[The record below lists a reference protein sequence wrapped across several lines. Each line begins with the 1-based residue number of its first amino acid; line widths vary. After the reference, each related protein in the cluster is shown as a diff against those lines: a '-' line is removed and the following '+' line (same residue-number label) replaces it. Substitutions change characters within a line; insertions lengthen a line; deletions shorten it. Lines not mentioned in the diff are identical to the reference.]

1 MRFAHL
7 SDLHLSQIPVAGVLP
22 NADAIVENI
31 VRDVCRIRECLD
43 FVVVSGDMTDDG
55 EPASFQRFETLFET
69 IGLPVFIVPGNHDG
83 PAGYY
88 RYRDASRQFA
98 AWDIT
103 NRVVDLSG
111 LRLIGID
118 TCIEGETTGRID
130 AAAMRLVQ
138 QEVVRQDSG
147 PLIII
152 MHHPP
157 IPPGMRDFDAVAL
170 LEGSDEMHEIVRRA
184 GAPQI
189 ILAGHVHRPYLGSRH
204 GMACFVTGSPT
215 GAHTSDLPFGD
226 SPIRFEGL
234 QDFYHVHETSQDG
247 RHVVTPQHF
256 KPALEASQQSR
267 VETQ

>member
-22 NADAIVENI
+22 NADAIVEDI

-55 EPASFQRFETLFET
+55 EAASFQRFETLFET

-88 RYRDASRQFA
+88 RYRDTSKQFA

-103 NRVVDLSG
+103 NRVADLSS

-118 TCIEGETTGRID
+118 TCIESETTGRID
-130 AAAMRLVQ
+130 AAAQRLVQ
-138 QEVVRQDSG
+138 QEVVRQGSS

-157 IPPGMRDFDAVAL
+157 IPPGMRDFDAVAR
-170 LEGSDEMHEIVRRA
+170 LEGSDQMLESVRRA

-189 ILAGHVHRPYLGSRH
+189 ILAGHVHRPYSGTRH
-204 GMACFVTGSPT
+204 GAACFVTGSPT
-215 GAHTSDLPFGD
+215 GAHTSDLPFGN

-234 QDFYHVHETSQDG
+234 QDFYHVHDIDHDG

-256 KPALEASQQSR
+256 KPASKASRQR
-267 VETQ
+267 GMETP

>member
-7 SDLHLSQIPVAGVLP
+7 SDLHLSQTPVAGVLP
-22 NADAIVENI
+22 DADAIVDDI

-55 EPASFQRFETLFET
+55 DPASFQRFETLFGT
-69 IGLPVFIVPGNHDG
+69 IGLPVFMVPGNHDG

-88 RYRDASRQFA
+88 RYRDTSKQFA

-103 NRVVDLSG
+103 KRVVTLSG

-118 TCIEGETTGRID
+118 TCIEGETTGQID
-130 AAAMRLVQ
+130 ADTLHLVQ
-138 QEVVRQDSG
+138 QEIVQHGSN
-147 PLIII
+147 PLIIV
-152 MHHPP
+152 MHHPL
-157 IPPGMRDFDAVAL
+157 ISPGMRDFDAVARL
-170 LEGSDEMHEIVRRA
+170 DGSDEMLEILCLS

-189 ILAGHVHRPYLGSRH
+189 ILAGHVHRPYVANRH
-204 GMACFVTGSPT
+204 GVTCYVTGSPT

-234 QDFYHVHETSQDG
+234 QDFYHVHEIDPEG

-256 KPALEASQQSR
+256 KRAPEALLHRDLQTS
-267 VETQ
+267 